1 MFYNCKKLENLNVL
15 NFDIKENCNIEKMI
29 NNIDND
35 CNIKANSKTF
45 KKIFN

>member
-15 NFDIKENCNIEKMI
+15 NFDIKENCNIENMI
-29 NNIDND
+29 NNIAND
-35 CNIKANSKTF
+35 YNIKANSKTF